1 MQYLA
6 EFVLDTEKF
15 KWVMWCVI
23 LGIVLSW
30 IVTFYNKKICGA
42 ITNKLL
48 ALEAF
53 SPETSKTL
61 ADIGVS
67 IKSQSAKVLKSSEPL
82 KRIVKYE
89 GELNENTPLY
99 ISEDMKKRAEM
110 QYGETGKELI
120 TMIIGL
126 FVLLAVGAIIT
137 AVFV

>member
-1 MQYLA
+1 MMYLA

-23 LGIVLSW
+23 LGVVLSW
-30 IVTFYNKKICGA
+30 VVTFYNKKICGA

-53 SPETSKTL
+53 SPETAKTL

-67 IKSQSAKVLKSSEPL
+67 EKSQSAKLL
-82 KRIVKYE
+82 KRSDALKKIVKYE
-89 GELNENTPLY
+89 GELSESTPLY
-99 ISEDMKKRAEM
+99 IAEDMKKRAEV

-120 TMIIGL
+120 TMIVGL
-126 FVLLAVGAIIT
+126 FAVLAVGAIIS
-137 AVFV
+137 AIFV

>member
-53 SPETSKTL
+53 SPETAKTL
-61 ADIGVS
+61 NEISVS
-67 IKSQSAKVLKSSEPL
+67 INSQSAKLLKRSEPL